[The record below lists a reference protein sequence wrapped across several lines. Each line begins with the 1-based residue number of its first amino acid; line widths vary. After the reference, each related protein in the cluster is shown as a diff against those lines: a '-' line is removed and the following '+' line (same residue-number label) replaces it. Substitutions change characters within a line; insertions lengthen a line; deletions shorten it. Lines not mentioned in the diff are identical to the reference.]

1 MSTDLVPLLIRIPVL
16 VGIVALTF
24 LLVRLLLARYLLPI
38 VARRRPAW
46 PPIVERRH
54 LCAG

>member
-46 PPIVERRH
+46 PPIV
-54 LCAG
+54 